1 MQGEERGKC
10 ASFPRGV
17 VLVLGSEKTNN
28 ARYCSRSQG
37 VTVWRQNTF
46 FESLKNIITESDKP
60 AITDMVEKESGRM
73 WSTSNGIA
81 EKAGF
86 EGSRQDKFTMAQT
99 MNG

>member
-28 ARYCSRSQG
+28 ARYYSCSQG

-46 FESLKNIITESDKP
+46 FESMKNIITEVTSLPLQTWWRRKVGECGQPPMALQRRPDLRGAGRTNLQWRKP
-60 AITDMVEKESGRM
+60 
-73 WSTSNGIA
+73 
-81 EKAGF
+81 
-86 EGSRQDKFTMAQT
+86 
-99 MNG
+99 